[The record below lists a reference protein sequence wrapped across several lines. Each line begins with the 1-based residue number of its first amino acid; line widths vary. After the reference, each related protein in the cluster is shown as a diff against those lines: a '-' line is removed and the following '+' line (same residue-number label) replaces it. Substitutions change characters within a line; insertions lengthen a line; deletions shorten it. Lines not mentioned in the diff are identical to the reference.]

1 MLLPTRE
8 GEGLKKW
15 KAKAKASSV
24 PFFSIMAKKIYL
36 LWQFFILIWEIIFSQ
51 MAKVIILKLLFLVR
65 FGDFRMYIKIW
76 HHNNIKIAI
85 ADRKYFW
92 HNKKRGFFGAG
103 VVLVYLSMVDFM
115 YIFSGL
121 FPSSFT
127 FQSVIF

>member
-1 MLLPTRE
+1 M
-8 GEGLKKW
+8 GNNFQSNGK
-15 KAKAKASSV
+15 SNYS
-24 PFFSIMAKKIYL
+24 
-36 LWQFFILIWEIIFSQ
+36 EIS
-51 MAKVIILKLLFLVR
+51 FLVS
-65 FGDFRMYIKIW
+65 FGDFRIYRNRIY
-76 HHNNIKIAI
+76 NNIKIAI
-85 ADRKYFW
+85 ADRKYFC